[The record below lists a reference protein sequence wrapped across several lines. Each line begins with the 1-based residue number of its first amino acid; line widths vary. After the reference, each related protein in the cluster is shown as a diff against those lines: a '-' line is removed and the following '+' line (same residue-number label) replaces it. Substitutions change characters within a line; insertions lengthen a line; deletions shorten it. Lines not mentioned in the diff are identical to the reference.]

1 MGTGIGR
8 QMDHDSP
15 SVALA
20 ASAFAASEALNDFY
34 MRLINETNPDRWHM
48 GLLTEVNDMAA
59 VLNHVSTVMAWE
71 RRAKGDRL

>member
-1 MGTGIGR
+1 ME
-8 QMDHDSP
+8 DDAP

-34 MRLINETNPDRWHM
+34 LRLLHEPNPDRWHM

-71 RRAKGDRL
+71 RRAKGDRQ

>member
-1 MGTGIGR
+1 MTN
-8 QMDHDSP
+8 DVP

-34 MRLINETNPDRWHM
+34 LRLLREPNPDRWHM
-48 GLLTEVNDMAA
+48 GLLTELTDMAA

-71 RRAKGDRL
+71 RRAKGDRK

>member
-1 MGTGIGR
+1 MNN
-8 QMDHDSP
+8 DAP

-20 ASAFAASEALNDFY
+20 ASAFAASEALNDFFL
-34 MRLINETNPDRWHM
+34 RLVSEPNPDRWHM

-59 VLNHVSTVMAWE
+59 ILNHVSTVMAWE

>member
-1 MGTGIGR
+1 MT
-8 QMDHDSP
+8 DDAP

-34 MRLINETNPDRWHM
+34 LRLVSEPNPDRWHM

-59 VLNHVSTVMAWE
+59 VLNHVSTVMAYE
-71 RRAKGDRL
+71 RRVKRERV